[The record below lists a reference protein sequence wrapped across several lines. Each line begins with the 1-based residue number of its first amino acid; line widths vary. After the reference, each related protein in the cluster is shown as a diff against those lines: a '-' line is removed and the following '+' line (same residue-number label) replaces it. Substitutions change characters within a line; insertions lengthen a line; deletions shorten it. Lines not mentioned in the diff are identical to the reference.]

1 MKNDNIKLKIETI
14 RHSLSHLMA
23 MAVLALDAE
32 RHGPN
37 ADKRGKLSVKLGI
50 GPTIENGFYYD
61 FDFNMGTS
69 DVQNI
74 NGDNFRTSDVQKLT
88 ESDLPELE
96 KRMREL
102 IKQNLEFKKEI
113 ITFAEAK
120 KLFSEQPYKLEL
132 IKELMLGGRT
142 SKGGPTSQKLKS
154 VSIYKS
160 GEFIDLCKG
169 PHVKNTKEI
178 NPDAFKLTKIAGA
191 YWKGDE
197 KNPMLT
203 RIYGVAFETKKEL
216 DDYLKRLEEAEKRD
230 HRKIG
235 EKLDLFS
242 FNERAGQGLVL
253 WHPKGTILR
262 EIIENFWKEEHRKR
276 GYQLVTTPHLYIS
289 DLWKTS
295 GHYTWYKEN
304 MMITEIENRE
314 YAVKPMNCVGVV
326 LIYQEHIHSYRELPL
341 RLAELGTVYRA
352 ERSGTLHGLLK
363 PRGFTQD
370 DAHIIC
376 TKQQMLDELVKV
388 VDFIFYLYKIFG
400 FDDFHIEL
408 STRPKKSV
416 GSDEIWE
423 KATSALKKALETKKI
438 NYKLNPGDGAFYGP
452 KIDFHVKDAIGRT
465 WQCGTIQLDFNLPE
479 RFKMEYIDEKGKKQ
493 RPVMIHRTILGSIE
507 RFIGILLEHFAG
519 ALPLWLSP
527 VQAEI
532 INVGAAHRNYADLI
546 NQQLTTNDIRAN
558 LSDENLTVSKRI
570 REAEIQK
577 IPYILVVGDKEVQN
591 KTVNVRHRNKKEGL
605 SAEAKAKVEEIK
617 IEELIEKIK
626 REIEDKII

>member
-32 RHGPN
+32 RRGPN

>member
-1 MKNDNIKLKIETI
+1 MKKQLKENQLDTL
-14 RHSLSHLMA
+14 RHSTAHILA
-23 MAVLALDAE
+23 AAVLE
-32 RHGPN
+32 KFP
-37 ADKRGKLSVKLGI
+37 KVKFGI

-61 FDFNMGTS
+61 FA
-69 DVQNI
+69 
-74 NGDNFRTSDVQKLT
+74 
-88 ESDLPELE
+88 LPAEALAKAGLEEIE

-102 IKQNLEFKKEI
+102 IKKDLKFKKEI
-113 ITFAEAK
+113 ISSSEAK
-120 KLFSEQPYKLEL
+120 KIFKNQPYKLEL
-132 IKELMLGGRT
+132 IKEIQK
-142 SKGGPTSQKLKS
+142 SKKLI
-154 VSIYKS
+154 SIYKTGDDFKTPKS
-160 GEFIDLCKG
+160 YILNSKFFIDLCAG
-169 PHVKNTKEI
+169 PHIKSTKEI
-178 NPDAFKLTKIAGA
+178 NPDSFKLTKIAGA

-203 RIYGVAFETKKEL
+203 RIYGAAFNNKKEL
-216 DDYLKRLEEAEKRD
+216 DNYLKLQEEAEKRD

-235 EKLDLFS
+235 KTLHLFS
-242 FNERAGQGLVL
+242 LNEEAGQGLVL

-262 EIIENFWKEEHRKR
+262 EIIENFWKEEHKKR
-276 GYQLVTTPHLYIS
+276 DYQLVTTPHLYVS

-304 MMITEIENRE
+304 MMITKIEDRE

-326 LIYQEHIHSYRELPL
+326 LMYQENIHSYRELPL

-352 ERSGTLHGLLK
+352 ELSGTLHGLLK

-388 VDFIFYLYKIFG
+388 VDFVFYLYKIFG

-416 GSDEIWE
+416 GSDEIWK
-423 KATSALKKALETKKI
+423 KATSALKKALEIKRV

-452 KIDFHVKDAIGRT
+452 KIDFHIKDAIGRS

-479 RFKMEYIDEKGKKQ
+479 RFKMDYIDEKGKKQ
-493 RPVMIHRTILGSIE
+493 QPVMIHRTILGSIE
-507 RFIGILLEHFAG
+507 RFIGILIEHFAG

-527 VQAEI
+527 VQVEI
-532 INVGAAHRNYADLI
+532 INVGAAHRQYAEQI
-546 NQQLTTNDIRAN
+546 CQQLTTNNIRTQ

-577 IPYILVVGDKEVQN
+577 IPYILVVGDKEIRN
-591 KTVNVRHRNKKEGL
+591 KTVNVRHYRRGLEG
-605 SAEAKAKVEEIK
+605 EVK
-617 IEELIEKIK
+617 IEKLIEKINK
-626 REIEDKII
+626 EASERAI